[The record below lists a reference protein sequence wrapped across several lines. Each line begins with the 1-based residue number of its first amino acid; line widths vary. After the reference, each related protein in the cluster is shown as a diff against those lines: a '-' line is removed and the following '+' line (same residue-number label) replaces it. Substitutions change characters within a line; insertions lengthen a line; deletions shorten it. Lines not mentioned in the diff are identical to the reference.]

1 MKKSF
6 ILHNDSL
13 DILDEISIEQA
24 GKLFLAIR
32 NFNIGKEQELDN
44 ETKLLFLHFKNQFV
58 RDNEKYKNKSEIN
71 AINGSKGGKRKVANA
86 TKRKRTLKDVA
97 ILADNDNDSDND
109 SVIDKKKSEFK
120 NSLTPFLEIYG
131 RDMLNDFFAY
141 WTEPNKSKTKLK
153 WELNDTWD
161 VSRRLKTW
169 AKNDLKFEKP
179 KPTPTI
185 LQGII

>member
-1 MKKSF
+1 M
-6 ILHNDSL
+6 
-13 DILDEISIEQA
+13 
-24 GKLFLAIR
+24 
-32 NFNIGKEQELDN
+32 
-44 ETKLLFLHFKNQFV
+44 
-58 RDNEKYKNKSEIN
+58 
-71 AINGSKGGKRKVANA
+71 
-86 TKRKRTLKDVA
+86 
-97 ILADNDNDSDND
+97 
-109 SVIDKKKSEFK
+109 IDKKKSEFK

-179 KPTPTI
+179 KPIPTI